1 LGRKFFALLGNE
13 NKARESLA
21 DDLRDELMQIMISFS
36 SIGAPGN
43 KDESLNKHFLEM
55 DVTDH

>member
-1 LGRKFFALLGNE
+1 VGNE
-13 NKARESLA
+13 NKARKSLA
-21 DDLRDELMQIMISFS
+21 DDLRDDMQIMISFS

-55 DVTDH
+55 DVTER